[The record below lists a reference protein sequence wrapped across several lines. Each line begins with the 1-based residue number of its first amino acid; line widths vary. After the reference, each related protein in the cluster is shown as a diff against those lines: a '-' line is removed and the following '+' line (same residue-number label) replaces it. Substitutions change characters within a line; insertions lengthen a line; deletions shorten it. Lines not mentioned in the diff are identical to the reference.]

1 MRSCCFVAGVTF
13 KNIIYNCVEL
23 FLNKSALFT
32 YHGMVMLE
40 TIVVKQRRIE
50 VKHYVYLH
58 IEVLFN
64 LDTYLFILAL
74 SRLVARHGNVR
85 SIFSGNRSNFMGEE
99 RELKKVYAEMD
110 DNKIQS
116 FIEGIGE
123 DWIK

>member
-1 MRSCCFVAGVTF
+1 
-13 KNIIYNCVEL
+13 
-23 FLNKSALFT
+23 
-32 YHGMVMLE
+32 MVIFE

-85 SIFSGNRSNFMGEE
+85 SVFSGNRSNFMGEE
-99 RELKKVYAEMD
+99 RELKKVYSEMD

>member
-1 MRSCCFVAGVTF
+1 M
-13 KNIIYNCVEL
+13 K
-23 FLNKSALFT
+23 KFT
-32 YHGMVMLE
+32 YK
-40 TIVVKQRRIE
+40 IRR
-50 VKHYVYLH
+50 
-58 IEVLFN
+58 N
-64 LDTYLFILAL
+64 
-74 SRLVARHGNVR
+74 SNVR